1 MLTLSDLLKVVVAG
15 VILTSPAAAEQVVVR
30 HTEYSNDKITDGGHV
45 VACVVTLAVVA
56 SPDPRILNFQFLQ
69 FNGRA
74 GWKITG
80 GVMNWKDQSAVAKRV
95 ADGNFSASAFLYKN
109 AFQKD
114 LTPEGQLVGVLTRDD
129 LYHSFSQAFFQR
141 PYSVSVR
148 WENAADETDY
158 YIEESPPLPV
168 VRNFRDCVST
178 LH

>member
-56 SPDPRILNFQFLQ
+56 SPDPRILNFQFL
-69 FNGRA
+69 
-74 GWKITG
+74 
-80 GVMNWKDQSAVAKRV
+80 AVAKRV

-129 LYHSFSQAFFQR
+129 LYHSFSQAFFRR